1 MSRNFASPHS
11 DRECLYAPLR
21 RTDEL
26 PGHVKTEAL
35 AELHNATFWNSQ
47 PAALERL
54 AIDRSEQFCVHRDS
68 RKPSRIIVMLT
79 PDGD

>member
-47 PAALERL
+47 PAALLL
-54 AIDRSEQFCVHRDS
+54 AHWTACEQDDAVCAFTGET
-68 RKPSRIIVMLT
+68 K
-79 PDGD
+79 